1 MRKITKLTSSQPDI
15 KRRKRVCAYARVSEQ
30 KGRTL
35 HSLSQQI
42 SYFSELIQG
51 NSEWEYVGVYADKG
65 ISGTSDN
72 RDEFKRMLEDCKN
85 GKIDLILTKSISR
98 FARNTVDLLEIIRD
112 LKDKSIEVYFE
123 KENINSMS
131 DDGELMLTLL
141 ASFAQE
147 ESRSISEN
155 VKWGIRKNFERG
167 IGNNFILYGYQWD
180 GENFNLIEEEA
191 KVVRYC
197 FDNFLDQKSAETTAK
212 ELEAR
217 GVVGR
222 SGKPI
227 HPETI
232 RSMLRQEKYTG
243 NSLLQKT
250 YINNHIEKKETINTG
265 ELPMYW
271 VEGTHPQIIDLETF
285 ENVQD
290 EIARRRELGVF
301 ANWAIKTNC
310 FTSKIHCSCGRNF
323 QRNQRNNRS
332 SLGGKYTVWMCASQK
347 EANRKGCINPSMPE
361 RIIKEK
367 CCEVLNLED
376 FDETVFEEKILAINV
391 LKPGLLEF
399 LLKNGRRQQ
408 VKWQSTAKKDWWTD
422 ERKVAYA
429 KSRSDPE
436 FSRKIERF
444 NEFSSFIKCEKCG
457 RSYRKQYRYLKS
469 GEKPAFYMC
478 GSPASECRNSTIY
491 LTVVQEIITRELGL
505 EKFDGE
511 VMREKLSH
519 LSVKDS
525 QLTLHFKNGQIKTY
539 DYKNPKTKRP
549 PMSEETKKKI
559 GKSNRKKWREKR
571 EQKNNS
577 YTSD

>member
-1 MRKITKLTSSQPDI
+1 MRKITKLTSNQPDL

-42 SYFSELIQG
+42 SYFSELIQSK
-51 NSEWEYVGVYADKG
+51 SEWEYVGVYADKG

-72 RDEFKRMLEDCKN
+72 RDEFKRMLEDCDK

-112 LKDKSIEVYFE
+112 LKDKSIAVYFE
-123 KENINSMS
+123 KEKINSMS

-155 VKWGIRKNFERG
+155 VKWGIRKNFEKG
-167 IGNNFILYGYQWD
+167 IGNNFILYGYEWD
-180 GENFNLIEEEA
+180 GEKFNLIEEEA

-197 FDNFLDQKSAETTAK
+197 FDNFINQKSAETTAK
-212 ELEAR
+212 ELEAM
-217 GVVGR
+217 GIVGR

-250 YINNHIEKKETINTG
+250 YINNHIDKKETKNTG

-271 VEGTHPQIIDLETF
+271 VEGTHPQIITLETF
-285 ENVQD
+285 EKVQA
-290 EIARRRELGVF
+290 EMARRRELGVF

-323 QRNQRNNRS
+323 QRNQRKNKS
-332 SLGGKYTVWMCASQK
+332 SLGGKYTVWMCAGQK
-347 EANRKGCINPSMPE
+347 EANRKGCINPSIPE
-361 RIIKEK
+361 KILIEK
-367 CCEVLNLED
+367 CCEVLNLDE
-376 FDETVFEEKILAINV
+376 FDEMIFEEKISAINV
-391 LKPGLLEF
+391 LEPGKLEF
-399 LLKNGRRQQ
+399 VFHDGHRQMIEW
-408 VKWQSTAKKDWWTD
+408 KSTAKKDWWTD

-429 KSRSDPE
+429 KSRSDPK
-436 FSRKIERF
+436 FSRTIGRF

-457 RSYRKQYRYLKS
+457 KSYRKQFRYLKS
-469 GEKPAFYMC
+469 GKKPAFYMC
-478 GSPASECRNSTIY
+478 SSPASECQNSTIY

-505 EKFDGE
+505 EKYDGD
-511 VMREKLSH
+511 VMIEKISH
-519 LSVKDS
+519 LSVRDN
-525 QLTLHFKNGQIKTY
+525 QIALHFKDGQIKTV
-539 DYKNPKTKRP
+539 DYENPKTKRP
-549 PMSEETKKKI
+549 PLSEESKKKI
-559 GKSNRKKWREKR
+559 GKSNRKRWREKR
-571 EQKNNS
+571 EKKNNS
-577 YTSD
+577 NTSD